1 VAAGST
7 ATGSSG
13 RPPCSTRPG
22 SAGTVLGVVF
32 APSPAVIETS
42 GLDVIFPAFFLILL
56 IDELRGSRSRTGVL
70 SAVLGAVISGVL
82 LLVVPVGVALLGAT
96 AAAAVGL
103 PKTREADR

>member
-1 VAAGST
+1 
-7 ATGSSG
+7 
-13 RPPCSTRPG
+13 
-22 SAGTVLGVVF
+22 
-32 APSPAVIETS
+32 
-42 GLDVIFPAFFLILL
+42 
-56 IDELRGSRSRTGVL
+56 VL

>member
-1 VAAGST
+1 MQYPAWLG
-7 ATGSSG
+7 
-13 RPPCSTRPG
+13 
-22 SAGTVLGVVF
+22 GTVLGVVF
-32 APSPAVIETS
+32 APSPAVIETY

-96 AAAAVGL
+96 VAAAVGL
-103 PKTREADR
+103 PKTREVGGEKEQPA